1 MADETKIAGG
11 VVHGPPI
18 AEQTHQIFS
27 AYASGQPVTGIILTT
42 KGIDVSFA
50 DGSRYLFA
58 AIPNGHR
65 LIAQPNGQLDVVP
78 GAFGS

>member
-1 MADETKIAGG
+1 MADEIKGASVAFT
-11 VVHGPPI
+11 GPPI
-18 AEQTHQIFS
+18 AEQTHEIFS
-27 AYASGQPVTGIILTT
+27 AYASGSRVTAIILTA
-42 KGIDVSFA
+42 KGIDVGFA